1 MKSTFFYLLFS
12 FILIFSSCKNEQT
25 NNLTPETIAQNSREL
40 NAWFDAQFDADV
52 AQSPQWQTDLG
63 MKTNYGQWDDISSK
77 QTSEELDRAKERLK
91 YLENEV
97 DPEAL
102 DSATALSYKLYK
114 RNMQQIVDEYE
125 YRFYNYPVNQM
136 YGLHAEVPAFL
147 INKHRIDSISDAEA
161 YISRVKNVKPLFT
174 ELRNQLGIR
183 ESNLIVPPKFVLDH
197 VLEASNN
204 LLKGRPFEKSSDQMP
219 LLADF
224 ESKINKLDIADAEKA
239 RLMQEVTAALVDSL
253 QPAYTEL
260 IAFVENQKQRATTDD
275 GAWKFPRGDKFYQ
288 IALNRATTTSMTAE
302 EIHELG
308 LNEVARI
315 HGEMKAIM
323 EQTGFEGTLQEFF
336 EFMRNDD
343 RFYYEDSDAG
353 REAYMQKAKAIIDQM
368 RGRLDELFITK
379 PEADIVVKRVEPFRE
394 KSAGKAFYNSPAPDG
409 SRPGIYYANLY
420 DIKAMPKYQMQAL
433 AYHEGIPGHH
443 MQLAIAQELDSLPKF
458 RKFGGYT
465 AYIEGWG
472 LYCEYVPKEMGMY
485 DDPYSDFGRLAME
498 LWRACRLV
506 VDTGIHA
513 KKWTREEGIAYY
525 KENTPNAES
534 DCIKMVERHIVMP
547 GQATAY
553 KVGMNKILELRT
565 KAEAE
570 LGEEF
575 DIREFHEVVLANGAV
590 PLSVLEDLV
599 NDYIKLNSKK
609 NTTS

>member
-1 MKSTFFYLLFS
+1 MKYS
-12 FILIFSSCKNEQT
+12 FIPKIVLVALSILSCKNEQKDAYSSQE
-25 NNLTPETIAQNSREL
+25 LSKNSREL
-40 NAWFDAQFDADV
+40 NLWFDKQFDEDV
-52 AQSPQWQTDLG
+52 AQSPQRQTNLG
-63 MKTNYGQWDDISSK
+63 LKSNYGDWDDISSQ
-77 QTSEELDRAKERLK
+77 QTSEELERAKERLD
-91 YLENEV
+91 YLETLN
-97 DPEAL
+97 PAAL
-102 DSATALSYKLYK
+102 DSVTRLSYMLYK
-114 RNMQQIVDEYE
+114 QDMENIIEDYE
-125 YRFYNYPVNQM
+125 YRFYNYPLNQM
-136 YGLHAEVPAFL
+136 FGLHAEVPAFL

-161 YISRVKNVKPLFT
+161 YISRIRKVKPLFT

-183 ESNLIVPPKFVLDH
+183 ESNQIVAPRFVLDH
-197 VLEASNN
+197 VIESSKNI
-204 LLKGRPFEKSSDQMP
+204 LKGKPFEKSSEQMP

-224 ESKINKLDIADAEKA
+224 ESKIDAINLEGTVKE
-239 RLMQEVTAALVDSL
+239 RLMREATAALVDSL

-275 GAWKFPRGDKFYQ
+275 GVWKFPRGDQFYEL
-288 IALNRATTTSMTAE
+288 ALKRTTTTNMDAE
-302 EIHELG
+302 AIHQLG

-315 HGEMKAIM
+315 HGEMKGIM
-323 EQTGFEGTLQEFF
+323 QATGFEGTLQEFF
-336 EFMRNDD
+336 EFMRNED
-343 RFYYEDSDAG
+343 RFYYDDSDTG
-353 REAYMQKAKAIIDQM
+353 RAAYMNKAKAIIDDM

-379 PEADIVVKRVEPFRE
+379 PEAEIVVKRVEPFRE
-394 KSAGKAFYNSPAPDG
+394 KSAGKAFYNSPAPDD

-472 LYCEYVPKEMGMY
+472 LYCEFVPKEMGLY
-485 DDPYSDFGRLAME
+485 EDLYSDFGRLAME

-506 VDTGIHA
+506 VDTGIHD

-565 KAEAE
+565 KAENE
-570 LGEEF
+570 LGKNF
-575 DIREFHEVVLANGAV
+575 DIREFHEVVLENGAV

-599 NDYIKLNSKK
+599 TAYIHSTAQK
-609 NTTS
+609 TE

>member
-1 MKSTFFYLLFS
+1 MKHRFFYLLFS
-12 FILIFSSCKNEQT
+12 FTLIFSSCKNEQT
-25 NNLTPETIAQNSREL
+25 DNLTPEAIAQSSQEL

-114 RNMQQIVDEYE
+114 RNMQQIVDKYE

-147 INKHRIDSISDAEA
+147 INKHRIDSIADAEA
-161 YISRVKNVKPLFT
+161 YISRIKNVKPLFT

-224 ESKINKLDIADAEKA
+224 ESKINKLDIVDAEKA

-260 IAFVENQKQRATTDD
+260 IAFVDNQKQRATTDD

-288 IALNRATTTSMTAE
+288 IALDRATTTSMTAE

-336 EFMRNDD
+336 EFMRNDE
-343 RFYYEDSDAG
+343 RFYYEDSDDG
-353 REAYMQKAKAIIDQM
+353 REAYMQKTKAIIDQM
-368 RGRLDELFITK
+368 RGRLEELFITK
-379 PEADIVVKRVEPFRE
+379 PEAEIVVKRVEPFRE
-394 KSAGKAFYNSPAPDG
+394 RSAGKAFYNSPAPDG

-433 AYHEGIPGHH
+433 AYHEAIPGHH

-506 VDTGIHA
+506 VDTGIHD

-599 NDYIKLNSKK
+599 IEYITTKK
-609 NTTS
+609 KA

>member
-1 MKSTFFYLLFS
+1 MKYCFSYILLS
-12 FILIFSSCKNEQT
+12 LVLICSSCKNNQT
-25 NNLTPETIAQNSREL
+25 DDVSPEAIAQNSKAL
-40 NAWFDAQFDADV
+40 NNWFDAQFNEDV
-52 AQSPQWQTDLG
+52 AQSPQWQTELG

-91 YLENEV
+91 HLENEV
-97 DPEAL
+97 DPETL
-102 DSATALSYKLYK
+102 DSVTAVSYILYK
-114 RNMQQIVDEYE
+114 RNMEQIVEEYE

-147 INKHRIDSISDAEA
+147 INKHRIDSVADAEA
-161 YISRVKNVKPLFT
+161 YISRIKNVKPLFT

-183 ESNLIVPPKFVLDH
+183 ESNLIVPPRFVLDH
-197 VLEASNN
+197 VLEASTN

-224 ESKINKLDIADAEKA
+224 ESKINKLDIAAAEKDL
-239 RLMQEVTAALVDSL
+239 LMQEATAALVDSL

-288 IALNRATTTSMTAE
+288 IALNKATTTNMTAE

-336 EFMRNDD
+336 EFMRTDD

-353 REAYMQKAKAIIDQM
+353 REAYLNKAKAIIDQM

-379 PEADIVVKRVEPFRE
+379 PKAEIVVKQVEPFRE

-443 MQLAIAQELDSLPKF
+443 MQLAIAQELNGLPKF
-458 RKFGGYT
+458 RKFGGYYT

-506 VDTGIHA
+506 VDTGIHD

-553 KVGMNKILELRT
+553 KVGMNKILELRI
-565 KAEAE
+565 KAENE
-570 LGEEF
+570 LGENF
-575 DIREFHEVVLANGAV
+575 DVRKFHEVILGQGAL
-590 PLSVLEDLV
+590 PLDVLENRV
-599 NDYIKLNSKK
+599 NNYIAASKE
-609 NTTS
+609 

>member
-1 MKSTFFYLLFS
+1 MKHCFFYLLFS

-136 YGLHAEVPAFL
+136 YGLHAEIPAFL

-353 REAYMQKAKAIIDQM
+353 REAYMQKATAIIDQM

-472 LYCEYVPKEMGMY
+472 LYCEYVPKEMRMY

-565 KAEAE
+565 KAENE

-590 PLSVLEDLV
+590 PLSVLEELV
-599 NDYIKLNSKK
+599 IEYIGTKK
-609 NTTS
+609 KE

>member
-1 MKSTFFYLLFS
+1 MKHCLFYLLFS
-12 FILIFSSCKNEQT
+12 FTLIFSSCKNEQT
-25 NNLTPETIAQNSREL
+25 DNLTPETIAQNSREL

-161 YISRVKNVKPLFT
+161 YISRIKNVKPLFT

-183 ESNLIVPPKFVLDH
+183 ESNLVVPPKFVLDH
-197 VLEASNN
+197 VLEASKN

-224 ESKINKLDIADAEKA
+224 ESKINKLDVADAEKA

-260 IAFVENQKQRATTDD
+260 IAFVDNQKQRATTDD
-275 GAWKFPRGDKFYQ
+275 GAWKLPRGDKFYQ

-302 EIHELG
+302 EIHEMG

-336 EFMRNDD
+336 EFMRNDE
-343 RFYYEDSDAG
+343 RFYYEDSDDG

-506 VDTGIHA
+506 VDTGIHD

-599 NDYIKLNSKK
+599 IEYIAKK
-609 NTTS
+609 KKA